1 MLKFMKNKQTNKFDV
16 IGPVADLATG
26 STVEVTRA
34 DGSVTEVVLGKVSKS
49 FIAKFGPHEGKEV
62 AIAVVA
68 EYLPEEKDHTSVEP
82 PPVSTKADE
91 RYDAAFTDD
100 DLPF

>member
-16 IGPVADLATG
+16 IGLVADLTSG

-34 DGSVTEVVLGKVSKS
+34 DGSVTEVVLGRVSKP
-49 FIAKFGPHEGKEV
+49 FTAKFGPHEGKEV

-68 EYLPEEKDHTSVEP
+68 EYLPEGKSVEP